1 MHVKTDDNG
10 RYIEPINSS
19 LNRCLTLEANIDQ
32 SAREFLHDIAASVLD
47 EGVVAVV
54 PVETSRKPMRRGM
67 FDIYSMRVGK
77 VIEWYPRY
85 VKVRLLDDRKG
96 RREEVLVAKECTAI
110 ITNPFYA
117 VMNEPNSTMQRL
129 IRKLALLDMV
139 DEKNSSGKLDLIIQL
154 PYTVQG
160 ETRRQQA
167 EKRRNDI
174 EQQLVGTKYGIA
186 YTGATEKITQL
197 NRPIEN
203 NLMSQ
208 IEYLTNLM
216 FSQLCMTQGILDG
229 TADEKT
235 MLNYINRVIEPII
248 SAIADEFIRKFL
260 SDSAR
265 NRNESIMFF
274 RDPFKLV
281 PVSQIAEI
289 ADKFTRN
296 EIASSNEIR
305 QVIGMK
311 PSNDPKA
318 DELRNSNISQ
328 AAEKEQT
335 GGEIQN
341 E

>member
-1 MHVKTDDNG
+1 MNISLDNFKHAWNVFLGREVYPRNLGVSYSSRPDRPRYTRGAEKSIVNSVYNRIALDVAAIDIMHVKTDDNG

-139 DEKNSSGKLDLIIQL
+139 DEKNSSGKRLRFL
-154 PYTVQG
+154 PSAAVRLHTVS
-160 ETRRQQA
+160 TR
-167 EKRRNDI
+167 KTLSI
-174 EQQLVGTKYGIA
+174 
-186 YTGATEKITQL
+186 
-197 NRPIEN
+197 
-203 NLMSQ
+203 
-208 IEYLTNLM
+208 
-216 FSQLCMTQGILDG
+216 FSP
-229 TADEKT
+229 
-235 MLNYINRVIEPII
+235 N
-248 SAIADEFIRKFL
+248 
-260 SDSAR
+260 
-265 NRNESIMFF
+265 
-274 RDPFKLV
+274 
-281 PVSQIAEI
+281 
-289 ADKFTRN
+289 TR
-296 EIASSNEIR
+296 
-305 QVIGMK
+305 
-311 PSNDPKA
+311 
-318 DELRNSNISQ
+318 
-328 AAEKEQT
+328 T
-335 GGEIQN
+335 
-341 E
+341 